1 MGQRAERETR
11 ACGRIMKTG
20 DDSKTEAPKRT
31 VVLAGSTG
39 LVGRSILEELLADRS
54 VEMVHSLGRRKLSVV
69 HPRLTCHIVDFATLP
84 PLPHVDE
91 VYLALGTTIRDA
103 GSQAAFRAVDFDAN
117 FAVARAALTAGA
129 RRCGLVSSVGANARS
144 KVFYSRVKGE
154 LEEALGHLTFAS
166 LVIARPS
173 LLVGDRAALGQPIR
187 SLEKASLSLS
197 KVLRPLLPNNYRPIY
212 AAQVARA
219 LLSRTPVAE
228 GRIILHSDDMRRR

>member
-1 MGQRAERETR
+1 MTF
-11 ACGRIMKTG
+11 KTG
-20 DDSKTEAPKRT
+20 APKRT

-39 LVGRSILEELLADRS
+39 LVGRSILEGLLADS
-54 VEMVHSLGRRKLSVV
+54 AVEMVHSLGRRKLNVV
-69 HPRLTCHIVDFATLP
+69 HPRLTSHIVDFAALP

-103 GSQAAFRAVDFDAN
+103 GSQAAFRAVDLDAN

-144 KVFYSRVKGE
+144 RVFYSRVKGE
-154 LEEALGHLTFAS
+154 LEEALGQLEFAG

-173 LLVGDRAALGQPIR
+173 LLVGDRASLGQPVR
-187 SLEKASLSLS
+187 ALEKTSLLLF
-197 KVLRPLLPNNYRPIY
+197 KVLRPLIPNNYRPIC

-219 LLSRTPVAE
+219 LLKRTPVAE
-228 GRIILHSDDMRRR
+228 GRIVLYADDMRT

>member
-1 MGQRAERETR
+1 
-11 ACGRIMKTG
+11 MKTG
-20 DDSKTEAPKRT
+20 DNSKAEAPKRT
-31 VVLAGSTG
+31 VVLAGATG
-39 LVGRSILEELLADRS
+39 LVGSSILEGLLADSS

-69 HPRLTCHIVDFATLP
+69 NPRLTCHIVDFAALP

-117 FAVARAALTAGA
+117 LAVAQAALTAGA
-129 RRCGLVSSVGANARS
+129 RRCGLVSSMGANARS

-154 LEEALGHLTFAS
+154 LEEALGQLAFAG

-173 LLVGDRAALGQPIR
+173 LLVGDRAGLGQPVR
-187 SLEKASLSLS
+187 SLERASLLLS
-197 KVLRPLLPNNYRPIY
+197 KVLRPLIPKNYRPIG

-219 LLSRTPVAE
+219 LLARTPVAE
-228 GRIILHSDDMRRR
+228 GRIILSSGDMH